1 MGRHAPFIS
10 EILSMFSLVRSALL
24 SISMLLVM
32 VSTAQGSVTMLGSR
46 IIYPAQAASVNVQF
60 KNNDDF
66 PYIIQAWF
74 DSGDINSLPQQ
85 KSDTPF
91 IITPPVFRI
100 QPKAG
105 QIARIIFNG
114 SSSLPQDRESL
125 FWFNNLQIP
134 PSTRGADNKQNA
146 MTVMLRNRVKLF
158 YRPTA
163 IGNPDNILKGV
174 QVNYVFDSKKGSGIK
189 VNNAQPWHLSLV
201 SLSLKIAGKTLPA
214 EAQMVAP
221 YAKKIFWFS
230 NGKQRL
236 QGAGTVTLAAI
247 NDQGARLSEDF
258 AVNSQ

>member
-1 MGRHAPFIS
+1 
-10 EILSMFSLVRSALL
+10 MFSLVKSALL

-32 VSTAQGSVTMLGSR
+32 ISSAQGSVTMLGSR
-46 IIYPAQAASVNVQF
+46 IIYPAQASSVDVQF

-66 PYIIQAWF
+66 PYIIQTWF
-74 DSGDINSLPQQ
+74 DSGNINSLPQQ
-85 KSDTPF
+85 KSDVPF
-91 IITPPVFRI
+91 VITPPVFRI

-114 SSSLPQDRESL
+114 TSSLPQDRESL

-134 PSTRGADNKQNA
+134 PSTRDAESKQNA

-174 QVNYVFDSKKGSGIK
+174 QVRYVFDSSKGSGIEI
-189 VNNAQPWHLSLV
+189 NNAQPWHLSLV
-201 SLSLKIAGKTLPA
+201 SLSLKIAGKKLST
-214 EAQMVAP
+214 ETQMLSP
-221 YAKKIFWFS
+221 YAKKTFWF
-230 NGKQRL
+230 NNAKQRL
-236 QGAGTVTLAAI
+236 QGAGTATLAAI

-258 AVNSQ
+258 AVNSQQR